1 MRVALIS
8 KALVVGAYQRKLE
21 LLARYPD
28 LHLTALVPAYW
39 QEGNRRLPLEPLHV
53 DGYDLRV
60 VPIALNGR
68 YHLHFY
74 PGLGSLL
81 RETRVEIL
89 HIEEEPYNLAT
100 FQATWHAQRIGARC
114 LFFTWQ
120 NLPHRYPPPFS
131 AMERYVLDRA
141 DHAIAGTQGAAAVLR
156 SKGYQRQVD
165 LIPQFGVDEAI
176 YRPAGSPAADRPYTV
191 GYVGRLVPE
200 KGVDLLIRAISRLR
214 EGGRL
219 LVLGDG
225 PEATSLRRLVAGRG
239 LQGRVRFEPPIP
251 SAQMPAHYHRLDL
264 LVLPSRARR
273 RWTEQFGRVLIEA
286 MASGV
291 PVIGSEAG
299 AIPEV
304 VGEAGLTFPDGDV
317 QALTEAIDRVRTD
330 PQLARR
336 LVQRGRQRVL
346 ERFTQAQIAEK
357 TYRIY
362 ERLRPE
368 PASTSSPAGARM
380 LRR

>member
-21 LLARYPD
+21 ILATFPD
-28 LHLTALVPAYW
+28 LHLTALVPPYW
-39 QEGNRRLPLEPLHV
+39 REGDRTLALEPLHV

-60 VPIALNGR
+60 VPMALNGR

-81 RETRVEIL
+81 REIGVQIL

-100 FQATWHAQRIGARC
+100 LQATWHAQRIGARC
-114 LFFTWQ
+114 VFFTWQ
-120 NLPHRYPPPFS
+120 NLPHPYPFPFS
-131 AMERYVLDRA
+131 TMERYVLDRA
-141 DHAIAGTQGAAAVLR
+141 DCAIAGTQGAIDVLR
-156 SKGYQRQVD
+156 GKGYRKEVD
-165 LIPQFGVDEAI
+165 LIPQFGVDETI
-176 YRPAGSPAADRPYTV
+176 YRPAESPAARRPYTI

-200 KGVDLLIRAISRLR
+200 KGVNLLIRAVSRLR
-214 EGGRL
+214 ESGRL
-219 LVLGDG
+219 LILGDG
-225 PEATSLRRLVAGRG
+225 PDAPNLLRLVERRG
-239 LQGRVRFEPPIP
+239 LRGRVRFEPSIP

-264 LVLPSRARR
+264 LVLPSRSRR

-286 MASGV
+286 MACGV
-291 PVIGSEAG
+291 PVIGSDAG

-317 QALTEAIDRVRTD
+317 QALTERIDRVRTD

-336 LVQRGRQRVL
+336 LAQRGRERVL
-346 ERFTQAQIAEK
+346 ERFTQTFVAEK
-357 TYRIY
+357 TYRVY
-362 ERLRPE
+362 QRLRPE
-368 PASTSSPAGARM
+368 PASTGSEADARM
-380 LRR
+380 SGG

>member
-28 LHLTALVPAYW
+28 LHLTALVPPFW
-39 QEGNRRLPLEPLHV
+39 LEGKRRLVLEPLHV
-53 DGYDLRV
+53 DGYDLQV

-81 RETRVEIL
+81 RKIGVQIL
-89 HIEEEPYNLAT
+89 HIEEEPYNFAT

-120 NLPHRYPPPFS
+120 NLPHRYPFPFS
-131 AMERYVLDRA
+131 TMERYVLNRA
-141 DHAIAGTQGAAAVLR
+141 DHAIAGSRGAVEVLR
-156 SKGYQRQVD
+156 AKGYQRELD
-165 LIPQFGVDEAI
+165 LIPQFGVDEAV
-176 YRPAGSPAADRPYTV
+176 YRPAAPPAAGRPYTV
-191 GYVGRLVPE
+191 GYIGRLVPE
-200 KGVDLLIRAISRLR
+200 KGVDLLIRAVSRLR

-225 PEATSLRRLVAGRG
+225 PEAASLRRLVERRG
-239 LQGRVRFEPPIP
+239 LQGRVRFERPIP
-251 SAQMPAHYHRLDL
+251 SAQMPTHYHRLDL

-286 MASGV
+286 MACGV
-291 PVIGSEAG
+291 PVIGSDAG

-304 VGEAGLTFPDGDV
+304 LGEAGLTFPDGDI
-317 QALTEAIDRVRTD
+317 QALSETIDRVRTD
-330 PQLARR
+330 SQLASR
-336 LVQRGRQRVL
+336 LVQRGRERVL
-346 ERFTQAQIAEK
+346 ERFTQAQVAEK
-357 TYRIY
+357 TYRVY
-362 ERLRPE
+362 QGLRPE
-368 PASTSSPAGARM
+368 PVSTGSPADATM
-380 LRR
+380 LGG